1 MNSPELPTVLSLH
14 CHPSTLCPVVDALQ
28 VQVTPTDGG
37 LHLRYTLSGTLAAL
51 NIPRPQAPTA
61 TDGLWEHTCF
71 ETFIRVLGENRYHE
85 FNFSPSSQWAAY
97 AFRAYR
103 ERLAWQAQQP
113 PVISTAVRGN
123 EFVLEALLASAD
135 LPDNCTQQPWQLG
148 ITAVLETTSGE
159 KSYWA
164 LQHPATR
171 PDFHHN
177 DGFVHAIWS

>member
-1 MNSPELPTVLSLH
+1 MHSPELPTVLSLH
-14 CHPSTLCPVVDALQ
+14 CHPSTPCPAVDALQ
-28 VQVTPTDGG
+28 VQITPTKGG